1 MSENRPQDDVIDI
14 EPQVVSEDKPVSV
27 KRNITRNAGLL
38 AGIALLAALGGG
50 WFYRDILSSYLPN
63 DEVHALSIRI
73 DALEAGNK
81 EATKRID
88 AVIALTDELKAQ
100 LGAAR
105 AAADKATKDSVDLL
119 AQSQSNG
126 AAVAEMK
133 QALDQARADL
143 ENVKSNLAAGVG
155 ATAGGADPALAQRLD
170 VLEKNLAALSG
181 AAPAKVDLAALK
193 QSLSAL
199 NSKISDGLPFAG
211 ELTVIARDVPAADGL
226 DVLKAEADKGLANA
240 KQLATALGPVIA
252 QLPKRD
258 APSTS
263 DGWMDRVG
271 NFFAGLITIKS
282 IGSDDW
288 PTVAAKAS
296 ALVDA
301 GDLQQA
307 DALFAGVEGQPPA
320 ALATWHELLQRRIKL
335 EDALAKASAAVSRE
349 IAAKG

>member
-14 EPQVVSEDKPVSV
+14 EPQIVSEDKPASV
-27 KRNITRNAGLL
+27 KRNVTRNAGLVV
-38 AGIALLAALGGG
+38 GIALLAALGGG
-50 WFYRDILSSYLPN
+50 WFYRDVLASYLPN
-63 DEVHALSIRI
+63 DEIHGLSIRV

-81 EATKRID
+81 EAAKRVD

-133 QALDQARADL
+133 QALDQAKTDL
-143 ENVKSNLAAGVG
+143 ENVKSNLASGAGV
-155 ATAGGADPALAQRLD
+155 AVGGTDPAMAQRLD
-170 VLEKNLAALSG
+170 SLEKNLASLSG

-199 NSKISDGLPFAG
+199 NSKIVDGAPFVA
-211 ELTVIARDVPAADGL
+211 ELAVIAHDVPAADGL
-226 DVLKAEADKGLANA
+226 DALKAEADKGLPNA
-240 KQLATALGPVIA
+240 KQLATAIGPVIA

-258 APSTS
+258 APPTS
-263 DGWMDRVG
+263 DGWMDKVG
-271 NFFAGLITIKS
+271 NFFAGLVTIKS

-296 ALVDA
+296 AFVAA

-307 DALFAGVEGQPPA
+307 DALFAGMEGQPPA
-320 ALATWHELLQRRIKL
+320 ALASWHDLLQRRIKL